1 MLGLHAEEEGRGEV
15 QDVVDADHVTGRQLG
30 LQVAVG
36 ERHQEPDHG
45 EQQPRHEERGGEP
58 EDRPD
63 PGQFDQACEK
73 ILEKSKM

>member
-1 MLGLHAEEEGRGEV
+1 MLGLHAEEEGGGEV
-15 QDVVDADHVTGRQLG
+15 KDVVDADHVSGLQLG
-30 LQVAVG
+30 LQVPVG